1 MTQQLLPDAVTV
13 SSRVRLARNYED
25 FPFDLTDKAQQAEAC
40 VARTANALAVSPCGE
55 SFRLT
60 RLDSLEEDVR
70 PALAE
75 ERLISQDLLRNAAV
89 AAVFL
94 SRDDSVSLMVN
105 EDDHLRLQAT
115 RPGLHLE
122 DAADAVF
129 ALEDALSR
137 QVRFA
142 FDSQLGYLTSC
153 PTNTG
158 TGMRASLLL
167 HLPML
172 TQAKQMGSVGQIAAK
187 VGLTVRGV
195 YGEGSEALGQLYKL
209 SNQVTLGRT
218 EQEIIATVTAVG
230 RQLSEMEAGLRQ
242 RTLQDE
248 RTTIEDQV
256 YRGWALLR
264 SARLMG
270 LDEFF
275 ALWSSVRLGSALG
288 LLPAE
293 LSMLDR
299 LLPQVQPHHLK
310 MTDPNVPEDA
320 ARAARVRQVLG
331 DAAQDGLF
339 RL

>member
-70 PALAE
+70 QALAE

-142 FDSQLGYLTSC
+142 FDSQKRHTH
-153 PTNTG
+153 
-158 TGMRASLLL
+158 LLP
-167 HLPML
+167 H
-172 TQAKQMGSVGQIAAK
+172 QHGH
-187 VGLTVRGV
+187 RH
-195 YGEGSEALGQLYKL
+195 
-209 SNQVTLGRT
+209 
-218 EQEIIATVTAVG
+218 
-230 RQLSEMEAGLRQ
+230 AGLAAAAPAHADPGETDGQRGADRRQ
-242 RTLQDE
+242 
-248 RTTIEDQV
+248 
-256 YRGWALLR
+256 GGA
-264 SARLMG
+264 
-270 LDEFF
+270 
-275 ALWSSVRLGSALG
+275 
-288 LLPAE
+288 
-293 LSMLDR
+293 DR
-299 LLPQVQPHHLK
+299 P
-310 MTDPNVPEDA
+310 
-320 ARAARVRQVLG
+320 RRVRRGQ
-331 DAAQDGLF
+331 
-339 RL
+339 